1 MAKLYLIFNHT
12 LTEEQT
18 GDAKASLSC
27 NAVVSP
33 PKDLQ
38 DLWSNVPPE
47 LESLSDYLQPLKE
60 FFAANIKKGDFV
72 LIQGDFGATYMI
84 VNFVKNLGATPVY
97 ATTSRNVVEAT
108 EGGKT
113 IKRSVFK
120 HERYRKYE

>member
-1 MAKLYLIFNHT
+1 MQKLYLLFNHT
-12 LTEEQT
+12 LTAEQFS
-18 GDAKASLSC
+18 DAKASLSC

-47 LESLSDYLQPLKE
+47 LESLSCYLQPIKE
-60 FFAANIKKGDFV
+60 YIHANVQKNDFV
-72 LIQGDFGATYMI
+72 LVQGDFGATYMI
-84 VNFVKNLGATPVY
+84 VNFVKNLGAIPVY